1 MERIDGFGQT
11 NFRTSDKE
19 KRRLKKNKS
28 TKTEFISL
36 LSTAEETSSVDEM
49 SESGAAYGIEQFD
62 ENGDI
67 EEYLDQIHQ
76 IGEKIKENPALP
88 TIKQYKQAVRNFLH
102 VVIQRSLLVEKT
114 KLSGFKVLK
123 TKGQKELTIVKIID
137 TKLERLAAGVL
148 QNQKDQID
156 LIARVDEIYGLLVD
170 LIR

>member
-19 KRRLKKNKS
+19 KRKLKKNKS
-28 TKTEFISL
+28 TKTDFISL
-36 LSTAEETSSVDEM
+36 LSTAEQTTPADETSESWASYGVEQVDE
-49 SESGAAYGIEQFD
+49 SS
-62 ENGDI
+62 DI
-67 EEYLDQIHQ
+67 EEYLDQIHE
-76 IGEKIKENPALP
+76 IGEKVKENPALSM
-88 TIKQYKQAVRNFLH
+88 IKQYKQAVRNFLH

-137 TKLERLAAGVL
+137 TKLERLAAEVL
-148 QNQKDQID
+148 QSQKDQID

>member
-28 TKTEFISL
+28 TKTNFISL
-36 LSTAEETSSVDEM
+36 LSTAEQASSADETGESS
-49 SESGAAYGIEQFD
+49 AAYGIEQLD
-62 ENGDI
+62 ENSDI
-67 EEYLDQIHQ
+67 EEYLDTIHE
-76 IGEKIKENPALP
+76 IGEKVKENPTLS

-102 VVIQRSLLVEKT
+102 IVIQKSLLVEKT

-123 TKGQKELTIVKIID
+123 SKGQKELTIVKIID
-137 TKLERLAAGVL
+137 TKLERLAADVL

-156 LIARVDEIYGLLVD
+156 LVARVDEIYGLLVD
-170 LIR
+170 FIR